1 MSCLRLVRFG
11 LSGIAGPL
19 ALAAPGAGRT
29 RTPGSAGGRR
39 AGQAAPARKGD
50 LPAVVIKMQIE
61 CGYWT
66 LPGAEFGYDETPRGR
81 QSAAIRRRMEYDG
94 DGIALTPIA
103 NADLP
108 ASAMADPRG
117 SGT

>member
-1 MSCLRLVRFG
+1 MSCLRLVRSG
-11 LSGIAGPL
+11 LSGIARPL
-19 ALAAPGAGRT
+19 ALGAPGAART
-29 RTPGSAGGRR
+29 RTPGSAEKQP

-50 LPAVVIKMQIE
+50 LPAVVIKVQIK

-66 LPGAEFGYDETPRGR
+66 LPGAEFGHDEMPRGR
-81 QSAAIRRRMEYDG
+81 QNAAIRRRMGYDG
-94 DGIALTPIA
+94 GGIALTPLA

-108 ASAMADPRG
+108 ASAMVDPRG

>member
-1 MSCLRLVRFG
+1 V
-11 LSGIAGPL
+11 
-19 ALAAPGAGRT
+19 
-29 RTPGSAGGRR
+29 
-39 AGQAAPARKGD
+39 Q
-50 LPAVVIKMQIE
+50 IK

-81 QSAAIRRRMEYDG
+81 QGAAIRRRMGYDG
-94 DGIALTPIA
+94 GSIALTPLA